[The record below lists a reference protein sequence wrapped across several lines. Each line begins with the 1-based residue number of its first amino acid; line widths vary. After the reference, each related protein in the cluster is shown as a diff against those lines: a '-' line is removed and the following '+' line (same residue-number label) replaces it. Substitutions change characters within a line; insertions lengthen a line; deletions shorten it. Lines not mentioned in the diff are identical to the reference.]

1 MLVDKIFRFVFSVT
15 TVLSYLIA
23 SFIIIPQDY
32 LKNFNLVAKRLS
44 EIFASTIFS
53 SFSNLYFVLF
63 FVIFLIF
70 FSFNIFKEIFNF
82 ENQSNQLQTFMFQEL
97 KFSTTIIVIFWV
109 LRITDFSRL
118 TVITATIVR
127 FLFFLLLTKLY
138 EKIRS
143 RYHIKDILL
152 INLDPNLEKDFIKN
166 LPGANLIKTIM
177 SSDLKLINEEI
188 SNNSY
193 DEVWITGSKFEEASQ
208 INILINHIVE
218 FGLSV
223 KVDNLF
229 EIKTTMIPKF
239 EIIAG
244 QNFISYSTSYLESN
258 QYFFKRVF
266 DIFFTIFIGFL
277 FLPISI
283 IVSILIVVDS
293 GFPIFFTQIRGGLNA
308 KRFKIYKF
316 RTMRVGADD
325 ERASLLEKND
335 LQGIGFKLHNDPRV
349 TKFGNFLRK
358 YSIDEIPQFIN
369 VLTGEMSVVGP
380 RPAVFDEI
388 DRYENW
394 HRKRLSVRP
403 GITGPWQLTDRLSTD
418 FDERIRLDL
427 NYIETQSFLKDLIII
442 LRTPVAMIKNKSA

>member
-1 MLVDKIFRFVFSVT
+1 MLVDRIFKFLFSIT

-32 LKNFNLVAKRLS
+32 LKNFKIVAKRLS
-44 EIFASTIFS
+44 EIFASTIFA
-53 SFSNLYFVLF
+53 SFSNTFFLLVFILFLLF
-63 FVIFLIF
+63 F
-70 FSFNIFKEIFNF
+70 SYNIFKGIFNL
-82 ENQSNQLQTFMFQEL
+82 ENKSNNLQIFLFQEL
-97 KFSTTIIVIFWV
+97 KFSTSLIVIFWV

-118 TVITATIVR
+118 TIVTATILR
-127 FLFFLLLTKLY
+127 FICFLFIVKFY

-143 RYHIKDILL
+143 KYYTKDILL
-152 INLDPNLEKDFIKN
+152 INLDNNNIK
-166 LPGANLIKTIM
+166 
-177 SSDLKLINEEI
+177 
-188 SNNSY
+188 
-193 DEVWITGSKFEEASQ
+193 SKFE
-208 INILINHIVE
+208 NPDLINRLINQIVE

-223 KVDNLF
+223 KVDNLL
-229 EIKTTMIPKF
+229 EIKTSITPKF
-239 EIIAG
+239 EIIEG

-258 QYFFKRVF
+258 QYFLKRLF
-266 DIFFTIFIGFL
+266 DIIFTLLIGFI

-283 IVSILIVVDS
+283 IVSLFIVIDT

-308 KRFKIYKF
+308 RKFKIYKF
-316 RTMRVGADD
+316 RTMRIGADD
-325 ERASLLEKND
+325 ERADLLDKND

-349 TKFGNFLRK
+349 TRFGNFLRK

-369 VLTGEMSVVGP
+369 VLIGEMSIVGP

-427 NYIETQSFLKDLIII
+427 NYIETQTFLKDLIII
-442 LRTPVAMIKNKSA
+442 LKTPIAMIRNKSA

>member
-118 TVITATIVR
+118 TIITATILR
-127 FLFFLLLTKLY
+127 FLFFLLLTKLH
-138 EKIRS
+138 EKIRTK
-143 RYHIKDILL
+143 YHIKDVLL
-152 INLDPNLEKDFIKN
+152 INLDPNLGNDFIKT
-166 LPGANLIKTIM
+166 LPGTNLIKTIM
-177 SSDLKLINEEI
+177 SSDLNLINEEI
-188 SNNSY
+188 SNNPY

-239 EIIAG
+239 EIIDG
-244 QNFISYSTSYLESN
+244 QNFISYSTAYLESN
-258 QYFFKRVF
+258 QYFFKRIF
-266 DIFFTIFIGFL
+266 DILFTIFIGFL

-293 GFPIFFTQIRGGLNA
+293 GFPIFFTQTRGGLNA

-325 ERASLLEKND
+325 ERASLLERND
-335 LQGIGFKLHNDPRV
+335 LQGIGFKMHNDPRV
-349 TKFGNFLRK
+349 TNFGNFLRK

>member
-1 MLVDKIFRFVFSVT
+1 MLVDKIFKFLFSIT

-32 LKNFNLVAKRLS
+32 LKNFKIVAKRLS
-44 EIFASTIFS
+44 EIFASTIFA
-53 SFSNLYFVLF
+53 SFSNTFFLLLFILFLLF
-63 FVIFLIF
+63 F
-70 FSFNIFKEIFNF
+70 SYNIFKGIFNL
-82 ENQSNQLQTFMFQEL
+82 ENKSNNLQIFLFQEL
-97 KFSTTIIVIFWV
+97 KFSTSLIVIFWV

-118 TVITATIVR
+118 TIVTATILR
-127 FLFFLLLTKLY
+127 FISFLFIVKFY

-143 RYHIKDILL
+143 KYYTKDILL
-152 INLDPNLEKDFIKN
+152 INLDNNSKKN
-166 LPGANLIKTIM
+166 IFKTALGINLIKTI
-177 SSDLKLINEEI
+177 SHSDLSLISEEI
-188 SNNSY
+188 LNKPY
-193 DEVWITGSKFEEASQ
+193 DEVWITGSKFE
-208 INILINHIVE
+208 NPNLINRLINQIVE

-223 KVDNLF
+223 KVDNLL
-229 EIKTTMIPKF
+229 EIKTSITPKF
-239 EIIAG
+239 EIVEG

-258 QYFFKRVF
+258 QYFLKRLF
-266 DIFFTIFIGFL
+266 DIIFTLLIGFL

-283 IVSILIVVDS
+283 IVSLFIVIDT

-308 KRFKIYKF
+308 KKFKIYKF

-325 ERASLLEKND
+325 ERADLLDKND

-349 TKFGNFLRK
+349 TRFGNFLRK

-369 VLTGEMSVVGP
+369 VLIGEMSVVGP

-427 NYIETQSFLKDLIII
+427 NYIETQTFLKDLIII
-442 LRTPVAMIKNKSA
+442 LKTPIAMIRNKSA

>member
-1 MLVDKIFRFVFSVT
+1 MLVDRIFKFLFSIT

-32 LKNFNLVAKRLS
+32 LKNFKIVAKRLS
-44 EIFASTIFS
+44 EIFASTIFA
-53 SFSNLYFVLF
+53 SFSNTFFLLLFILFLLF
-63 FVIFLIF
+63 F
-70 FSFNIFKEIFNF
+70 SYNIFKGIFNL
-82 ENQSNQLQTFMFQEL
+82 ENKSNNLQIFLFQEL
-97 KFSTTIIVIFWV
+97 KFSTSLIVIFWV

-118 TVITATIVR
+118 TIVTATILR
-127 FLFFLLLTKLY
+127 FISFLFIVKFY

-143 RYHIKDILL
+143 KYYTKDILL
-152 INLDPNLEKDFIKN
+152 INLDNNSKKN
-166 LPGANLIKTIM
+166 IFKTALGINLIKTI
-177 SSDLKLINEEI
+177 SHPDLSLISEEI
-188 SNNSY
+188 LNNPY
-193 DEVWITGSKFEEASQ
+193 DEVWITGSKFE
-208 INILINHIVE
+208 NPNLINRLINQIVE

-223 KVDNLF
+223 KVDNLL
-229 EIKTTMIPKF
+229 EIKTSITPKF
-239 EIIAG
+239 EIVEG

-258 QYFFKRVF
+258 QYFLKRLF
-266 DIFFTIFIGFL
+266 DIIFTLLIGFL

-283 IVSILIVVDS
+283 IVSLFIVIDT

-308 KRFKIYKF
+308 KKFKIYKF

-325 ERASLLEKND
+325 ERADLLDKND

-349 TKFGNFLRK
+349 TRFGNFLRK

-369 VLTGEMSVVGP
+369 VLIGEMSVVGP

-427 NYIETQSFLKDLIII
+427 NYIETQTFLKDLIII
-442 LRTPVAMIKNKSA
+442 LKTPIAMIRNKSA

>member
-1 MLVDKIFRFVFSVT
+1 MLVDKIFKFLFSIT

-32 LKNFNLVAKRLS
+32 LKNFKIVAKRLS
-44 EIFASTIFS
+44 EIFASTIFA
-53 SFSNLYFVLF
+53 SFSNTFFLLLFILFLLF
-63 FVIFLIF
+63 F
-70 FSFNIFKEIFNF
+70 SYNIFKGIFNL
-82 ENQSNQLQTFMFQEL
+82 ENKSNNLQIFLFQEL
-97 KFSTTIIVIFWV
+97 KFSTSLIVIFWV

-118 TVITATIVR
+118 TIVTATILR
-127 FLFFLLLTKLY
+127 FISFLFIVKFY

-143 RYHIKDILL
+143 KYYTKDILL
-152 INLDPNLEKDFIKN
+152 INLDNNSKKN
-166 LPGANLIKTIM
+166 IFKTALGINLIKTI
-177 SSDLKLINEEI
+177 SHSDLSLISEEI
-188 SNNSY
+188 LNNPY
-193 DEVWITGSKFEEASQ
+193 DEVWITGSKFE
-208 INILINHIVE
+208 NPNLINRLINQIVE

-223 KVDNLF
+223 KVDNLL
-229 EIKTTMIPKF
+229 EIKTSITPKF
-239 EIIAG
+239 EIVEG

-258 QYFFKRVF
+258 QYFLKRLF
-266 DIFFTIFIGFL
+266 DIIFTLLIGFL

-283 IVSILIVVDS
+283 IVSLFIVIDT

-308 KRFKIYKF
+308 KKFKIYKF

-325 ERASLLEKND
+325 ERADLLDKND

-349 TKFGNFLRK
+349 TRFGNFLRK

-369 VLTGEMSVVGP
+369 VLIGEMSVVGP

-427 NYIETQSFLKDLIII
+427 NYIETQTFLKDLIII
-442 LRTPVAMIKNKSA
+442 LKTPIAMIRNKSA

>member
-32 LKNFNLVAKRLS
+32 LKNFNLVAERLS

-53 SFSNLYFVLF
+53 PFSNLYFVLF

-118 TVITATIVR
+118 TIITATILR
-127 FLFFLLLTKLY
+127 FLFFLLLTKLH
-138 EKIRS
+138 EKIRTK
-143 RYHIKDILL
+143 YHIKDVLL
-152 INLDPNLEKDFIKN
+152 INLDPNLGNDFIKT
-166 LPGANLIKTIM
+166 LPGTNLIKTIM
-177 SSDLKLINEEI
+177 SSDLNLINEEI
-188 SNNSY
+188 SNNPY

-239 EIIAG
+239 EIIDG
-244 QNFISYSTSYLESN
+244 QNFISYSTAYLESN
-258 QYFFKRVF
+258 QYFFKRIF
-266 DIFFTIFIGFL
+266 DILFTIFISFL

-293 GFPIFFTQIRGGLNA
+293 GFPIFFTQTRGGLNA

-325 ERASLLEKND
+325 ERASLLERND
-335 LQGIGFKLHNDPRV
+335 LQGIGFKMHNDPRV
-349 TKFGNFLRK
+349 TNFGNFLRK

>member
-1 MLVDKIFRFVFSVT
+1 MLVDKIFRFIFSVT

-53 SFSNLYFVLF
+53 SFSNFYFILF

-70 FSFNIFKEIFNF
+70 FSFNIFKEIFNL
-82 ENQSNQLQTFMFQEL
+82 ENQSNQLQTFIFQEL
-97 KFSTTIIVIFWV
+97 KFSTTLIVIFWV

-118 TVITATIVR
+118 TVITATVLR
-127 FLFFLLLTKLY
+127 FFLLLLLTRFYK
-138 EKIRS
+138 KIRN
-143 RYHIKDILL
+143 RYHIKDVLL
-152 INLDPNLEKDFIKN
+152 INFNPNLGKDFIKT
-166 LPGANLIKTIM
+166 LPGINLIKTIM
-177 SSDLKLINEEI
+177 SSDLKLINDEL
-188 SNNSY
+188 SKNSY
-193 DEVWITGSKFEEASQ
+193 DEVWITGSKFEDASQ
-208 INILINHIVE
+208 INILTNHIVE

-223 KVDNLF
+223 KIDNLF

-239 EIIAG
+239 EIIDG

-258 QYFFKRVF
+258 QYFFKRIF
-266 DIFFTIFIGFL
+266 DIFFTILIGFL

-283 IVSILIVVDS
+283 IVSILIIVDS

-316 RTMRVGADD
+316 RTMRVGADN
-325 ERASLLEKND
+325 ERASLLNKND
-335 LQGIGFKLHNDPRV
+335 LQGIGFKMHNDPRV

-427 NYIETQSFLKDLIII
+427 NYIDTQSFLKDLIII

>member
-70 FSFNIFKEIFNF
+70 FSFNIFKGIFSL
-82 ENQSNQLQTFMFQEL
+82 ENQSNQFQTFMFQEL

-118 TVITATIVR
+118 TVITATIIR

-239 EIIAG
+239 EIIDG

-258 QYFFKRVF
+258 QYFFKRIF
-266 DIFFTIFIGFL
+266 DIFFTIFVGFL

>member
-32 LKNFNLVAKRLS
+32 LKNFNLVAERLS

-118 TVITATIVR
+118 TIITATILR
-127 FLFFLLLTKLY
+127 FLFFLLLTKLH
-138 EKIRS
+138 EKIRTK
-143 RYHIKDILL
+143 YHIKDVLL
-152 INLDPNLEKDFIKN
+152 INLDPNLGNDFIKT
-166 LPGANLIKTIM
+166 LPGTNLIKTIM
-177 SSDLKLINEEI
+177 SSDLNLINEEI
-188 SNNSY
+188 SNNPY

-239 EIIAG
+239 EIIDG
-244 QNFISYSTSYLESN
+244 QNFISYSTAYLESN
-258 QYFFKRVF
+258 QYFFKRIF
-266 DIFFTIFIGFL
+266 DILFTIFIGFL

-293 GFPIFFTQIRGGLNA
+293 GFPIFFTQTRGGLNA

-325 ERASLLEKND
+325 ERASLLERND
-335 LQGIGFKLHNDPRV
+335 LQGIGFKMHNDPRV
-349 TKFGNFLRK
+349 TNFGNFLRK

>member
-1 MLVDKIFRFVFSVT
+1 MLVDRIFKFLFSIT

-32 LKNFNLVAKRLS
+32 LKNFKIVAKRLS
-44 EIFASTIFS
+44 EIFASTIFA
-53 SFSNLYFVLF
+53 SFSNTFFLLIFILFLLF
-63 FVIFLIF
+63 F
-70 FSFNIFKEIFNF
+70 SYNIFKGIFNL
-82 ENQSNQLQTFMFQEL
+82 ENKSNNLQIFLFQEL
-97 KFSTTIIVIFWV
+97 KFSTSLIVIFWV

-118 TVITATIVR
+118 TIVTATILR
-127 FLFFLLLTKLY
+127 FISFLFIVKFY

-143 RYHIKDILL
+143 KYYTKDILL
-152 INLDPNLEKDFIKN
+152 INLDNNSKKN
-166 LPGANLIKTIM
+166 IFKTALGINLIKTI
-177 SSDLKLINEEI
+177 SHPDLSLISEEI
-188 SNNSY
+188 LNNPY
-193 DEVWITGSKFEEASQ
+193 DEVWITGSKFE
-208 INILINHIVE
+208 NPNLINRLINQIVE

-223 KVDNLF
+223 KVDNLL
-229 EIKTTMIPKF
+229 EIKTSITPKF
-239 EIIAG
+239 EIVEG

-258 QYFFKRVF
+258 QYFLKRLF
-266 DIFFTIFIGFL
+266 DIIFTLLIGFL

-283 IVSILIVVDS
+283 IVSLFIVIDT

-308 KRFKIYKF
+308 KKFKIYKF

-325 ERASLLEKND
+325 ERADLLDKND

-349 TKFGNFLRK
+349 TRFGNFLRK

-369 VLTGEMSVVGP
+369 VLIGEMSVVGP

-427 NYIETQSFLKDLIII
+427 NYIETQTFLKDLIII
-442 LRTPVAMIKNKSA
+442 LKTPIAMIRNKSA

>member
-70 FSFNIFKEIFNF
+70 FSFNIFKGIFNL

-97 KFSTTIIVIFWV
+97 KFSTTLIVIFWV

-118 TVITATIVR
+118 TVITATVLR
-127 FLFFLLLTKLY
+127 FLFFLLLTRLY
-138 EKIRS
+138 KKIRT
-143 RYHIKDILL
+143 RYHIKDVLL
-152 INLDPNLEKDFIKN
+152 INLDPNLDKDFIKT
-166 LPGANLIKTIM
+166 LPGINLIKTII

-188 SNNSY
+188 SNNPY
-193 DEVWITGSKFEEASQ
+193 DEVWITGSKFEDASQ

-223 KVDNLF
+223 KIDNLF

-239 EIIAG
+239 EIIDG

-258 QYFFKRVF
+258 QYFFKRIF
-266 DIFFTIFIGFL
+266 DIFFTILIGFL

-283 IVSILIVVDS
+283 IVSILILVDS
-293 GFPIFFTQIRGGLNA
+293 GFPIFFTQTRGGLNA

-325 ERASLLEKND
+325 ERADLLDKND

-349 TKFGNFLRK
+349 TRFGNFLRK

-369 VLTGEMSVVGP
+369 VLIGEMSVVGP

-427 NYIETQSFLKDLIII
+427 NYIETQTFLEDLIII
-442 LRTPVAMIKNKSA
+442 LKTPIAMIRNKSA

>member
-44 EIFASTIFS
+44 EIFSSTIFS
-53 SFSNLYFVLF
+53 SLSNLYFVLF

-70 FSFNIFKEIFNF
+70 FSFNIFKGIFNL

-152 INLDPNLEKDFIKN
+152 INLDPNFEKDFIKT

-177 SSDLKLINEEI
+177 SSNLKLINEEI

-229 EIKTTMIPKF
+229 EIKTTIIPKF
-239 EIIAG
+239 EIIDG

-258 QYFFKRVF
+258 QYFFKRIF

>member
-32 LKNFNLVAKRLS
+32 LKNFKLVAKRLS

-70 FSFNIFKEIFNF
+70 FSFNIFKGIFNL

-97 KFSTTIIVIFWV
+97 KFSTTLIVIFWV

-118 TVITATIVR
+118 TVITATVLR
-127 FLFFLLLTKLY
+127 FLFFLLLTRLY
-138 EKIRS
+138 KKIRT
-143 RYHIKDILL
+143 RYHIKDVLL
-152 INLDPNLEKDFIKN
+152 INLDPNLDKDFIKT
-166 LPGANLIKTIM
+166 LPGINLIKTII

-188 SNNSY
+188 SNNPY
-193 DEVWITGSKFEEASQ
+193 DEVWITGSKFEDASQ

-223 KVDNLF
+223 KIDNLF

-239 EIIAG
+239 EIIDG

-258 QYFFKRVF
+258 QYFFKRIF
-266 DIFFTIFIGFL
+266 DIFFTILIGFL

-283 IVSILIVVDS
+283 IVSILILVDS
-293 GFPIFFTQIRGGLNA
+293 GFPIFFTQTRGGLNA

-325 ERASLLEKND
+325 ERADLLDKND

-349 TKFGNFLRK
+349 TRFGNFLRK

-369 VLTGEMSVVGP
+369 VLIGEMSVVGP

-427 NYIETQSFLKDLIII
+427 NYIETQTFLEDLIII
-442 LRTPVAMIKNKSA
+442 LKTPIAMIRNKSA

>member
-1 MLVDKIFRFVFSVT
+1 MLVDRIFRFIFSVT
-15 TVLSYLIA
+15 TVFSYLIA

-44 EIFASTIFS
+44 EIFASTIFA
-53 SFSNLYFVLF
+53 SFSNLYLIILFVF
-63 FVIFLIF
+63 FLLL
-70 FSFNIFKEIFNF
+70 FSFNIFKGIFNL
-82 ENQSNQLQTFMFQEL
+82 ENQSNQLQTFLLQEL
-97 KFSTTIIVIFWV
+97 KFSTSLIVIFWV

-118 TVITATIVR
+118 TIITATIFR
-127 FLFFLLLTKLY
+127 FLFFLFLVRLY
-138 EKIRS
+138 AKIRS

-152 INLDPNLEKDFIKN
+152 INLDSNLSKDFFKTV
-166 LPGANLIKTIM
+166 PGINLINTVS

-188 SNNSY
+188 SKNPY
-193 DEVWITGSKFEEASQ
+193 DEVWITGSKFEDPYQ

-229 EIKTTMIPKF
+229 EIKTTIIPKF
-239 EIIAG
+239 EIIDG

-258 QYFFKRVF
+258 QYFFKRLF
-266 DIFFTIFIGFL
+266 DIFFTLLIGFL

-283 IVSILIVVDS
+283 IVSIFIVVDS
-293 GFPIFFTQIRGGLNA
+293 GFPIFFTQTRGGLNA

-325 ERASLLEKND
+325 ERADLLDKND
-335 LQGIGFKLHNDPRV
+335 LEGIGFKLHNDPRV

-369 VLTGEMSVVGP
+369 VLTGEMSIVGP

-403 GITGPWQLTDRLSTD
+403 GITGPWQLTDRLSID

-427 NYIETQSFLKDLIII
+427 NYIETQSFLRDLIII

>member
-1 MLVDKIFRFVFSVT
+1 MLVDRIFKFLFSIT

-32 LKNFNLVAKRLS
+32 LKNFKIVAKRLS
-44 EIFASTIFS
+44 EIFASTIFA
-53 SFSNLYFVLF
+53 SFSNTFFLLVFILFLLF
-63 FVIFLIF
+63 F
-70 FSFNIFKEIFNF
+70 SYNIFKGIFNL
-82 ENQSNQLQTFMFQEL
+82 ENKSNNLQIFLFQEL
-97 KFSTTIIVIFWV
+97 KFSTSLIVIFWV

-118 TVITATIVR
+118 TIVTATILR
-127 FLFFLLLTKLY
+127 FICFLFIVKFY

-143 RYHIKDILL
+143 KYYIKDILL
-152 INLDPNLEKDFIKN
+152 INLDNNLKKN
-166 LPGANLIKTIM
+166 IFKTVLGINLIKTI
-177 SSDLKLINEEI
+177 SHPDLSLISEEI
-188 SNNSY
+188 SNNPY
-193 DEVWITGSKFEEASQ
+193 DEVWITGSKFE
-208 INILINHIVE
+208 NPDLINRLINQIVE
-218 FGLSV
+218 FGLNV
-223 KVDNLF
+223 KVDNLL
-229 EIKTTMIPKF
+229 EIKTSITPKF
-239 EIIAG
+239 EIIEG

-258 QYFFKRVF
+258 QYFLKRLF
-266 DIFFTIFIGFL
+266 DIIFTLLIGFI

-283 IVSILIVVDS
+283 IVSLFIVIDT

-308 KRFKIYKF
+308 RKFKIYKF
-316 RTMRVGADD
+316 RTMRIGADD
-325 ERASLLEKND
+325 ERADLLDKND

-349 TKFGNFLRK
+349 TRFGNFLRK

-369 VLTGEMSVVGP
+369 VLIGEMSIVGP

-427 NYIETQSFLKDLIII
+427 NYIETQTFLKDLIII
-442 LRTPVAMIKNKSA
+442 LKTPIAMIRNKSA

>member
-1 MLVDKIFRFVFSVT
+1 MLVDRIFKFLFSIT

-32 LKNFNLVAKRLS
+32 LKNFKIVAKRLS
-44 EIFASTIFS
+44 EIFASTIFA
-53 SFSNLYFVLF
+53 SFSNTFFLLLFILFLLF
-63 FVIFLIF
+63 F
-70 FSFNIFKEIFNF
+70 SYNIFKGIFNL
-82 ENQSNQLQTFMFQEL
+82 ENKSNNLQIFLFQEL
-97 KFSTTIIVIFWV
+97 KFSTSLIVIFWV

-118 TVITATIVR
+118 TIVTATILR
-127 FLFFLLLTKLY
+127 FISFLFIVKFY

-143 RYHIKDILL
+143 KYYTKDILL
-152 INLDPNLEKDFIKN
+152 INLDNNSKKN
-166 LPGANLIKTIM
+166 IFKTALGINLIKTI
-177 SSDLKLINEEI
+177 SHSDLSLISEEI
-188 SNNSY
+188 LNNPY
-193 DEVWITGSKFEEASQ
+193 DEVWITGSKFE
-208 INILINHIVE
+208 NPNLINRLINQIVE

-223 KVDNLF
+223 KVDNLL
-229 EIKTTMIPKF
+229 EIKTSITPKF
-239 EIIAG
+239 EIVEG

-258 QYFFKRVF
+258 QYFLKRLF
-266 DIFFTIFIGFL
+266 DIIFTLLIGFL

-283 IVSILIVVDS
+283 IVSLFIVIDT

-308 KRFKIYKF
+308 KKFKIYKF

-325 ERASLLEKND
+325 ERADLLDKND

-349 TKFGNFLRK
+349 TRFGNFLRK

-369 VLTGEMSVVGP
+369 VLIGEMSVVGP

-427 NYIETQSFLKDLIII
+427 NYIETQTFLKDLIII
-442 LRTPVAMIKNKSA
+442 LKTPIAMIRNKSA